1 MNKPRLTRLTDL
13 NDILYLE
20 AHQSELDVPKVFRQG
35 NGDVLIDPDQL
46 RAWRLQNTSTGES
59 HG

>member
-1 MNKPRLTRLTDL
+1 MDKPRLTRLTDL

-20 AHQSELDVPKVFRQG
+20 AHQRELDVPTVFRQG

-46 RAWRLQNTSTGES
+46 RAWRSSRTSKGDA
-59 HG
+59 